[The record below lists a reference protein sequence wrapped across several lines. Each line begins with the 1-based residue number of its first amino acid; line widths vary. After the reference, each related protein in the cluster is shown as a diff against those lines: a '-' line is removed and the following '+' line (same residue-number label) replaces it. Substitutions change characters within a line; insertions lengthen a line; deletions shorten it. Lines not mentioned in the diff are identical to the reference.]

1 MARIRS
7 GLYLLS
13 HLSTLAR
20 KNSLGARI
28 SLETLSATIGIA
40 DSSLTMLP
48 TPNAIAQQDEAT
60 STLALLEQGVEATND
75 SAIREVADSHSVLT
89 TDELGDPKKHRNSS
103 LSEHQPS
110 SSLMTALEE
119 TSKNLCEGSIMHPS
133 ESFKVASDSDNEES
147 PNKESR
153 RDRVKQQQGQHRAE
167 HRERKLMLRRR
178 RLMRETD
185 ETQDAEPEK
194 VNPFNALP
202 FFEYL
207 ELAADVEVELPS
219 ELVGFGSMDLSEADA
234 SPLRSLDDFNAE
246 NLGDSSAVS
255 DDLEVVDAAARMLEQ
270 INALPLGGL
279 DLGATPPT
287 TGFDADVVS
296 PEMRSELASALML
309 GASMEETL
317 FDRSLTREVS
327 PPGIASA
334 YRFST
339 PVPID
344 SIVGPTS
351 DSAASEFS
359 RVHVQSSILPNAMRD
374 NFLCHYATCPVTEM
388 HCEGPY
394 YYKGRLGDQNHNY
407 FKGSNPPPC
416 VWEAYDKVV
425 RGISSGEEDEMVT
438 GFWAWHVP
446 PFCYIPDGPDDGFC
460 SRPDEAGDAT
470 SGDQDMGDA

>member
-1 MARIRS
+1 MV
-7 GLYLLS
+7 
-13 HLSTLAR
+13 
-20 KNSLGARI
+20 
-28 SLETLSATIGIA
+28 
-40 DSSLTMLP
+40 P
-48 TPNAIAQQDEAT
+48 TTKLIAQQDEAT
-60 STLALLEQGVEATND
+60 STLALLEQGVEAVDD
-75 SAIREVADSHSVLT
+75 SATRNVADDHSVLT
-89 TDELGDPKKHRNSS
+89 SDRSGESNEGRNSS
-103 LSEHQPS
+103 MSARRLSTLH
-110 SSLMTALEE
+110 LTAMEE
-119 TSKNLCEGSIMHPS
+119 TSEKFFSGSIIDSS
-133 ESFKVASDSDNEES
+133 ESLQVASDSDNEES
-147 PNKESR
+147 PNQESR
-153 RDRVKQQQGQHRAE
+153 RDRVKQQQEQHRAE
-167 HRERKLMLRRR
+167 HRQRKLMLRRR

-202 FFEYL
+202 SFEYL

-234 SPLRSLDDFNAE
+234 SPLWSLDDFNAE
-246 NLGDSSAVS
+246 NLGDGVAVS

-270 INALPLGGL
+270 INELPLGGL

-287 TGFDADVVS
+287 PDFDADIVS
-296 PEMRSELASALML
+296 PEIRSELASTLMC
-309 GASMEETL
+309 GASLEEQQSQ
-317 FDRSLTREVS
+317 RSEAS

-351 DSAASEFS
+351 DTAASEFS

-446 PFCYIPDGPDDGFC
+446 PFCYIPDGPDDVFC
-460 SRPDEAGDAT
+460 SRPDEASDAEG
-470 SGDQDMGDA
+470 GDQDMGDA

>member
-1 MARIRS
+1 MVPTTN
-7 GLYLLS
+7 L
-13 HLSTLAR
+13 
-20 KNSLGARI
+20 
-28 SLETLSATIGIA
+28 IA
-40 DSSLTMLP
+40 P
-48 TPNAIAQQDEAT
+48 QDEAT
-60 STLALLEQGVEATND
+60 STLALLEQGVEAVDD
-75 SAIREVADSHSVLT
+75 SATRTVAENHSIHSTEEPGQVMENRNLLMNERRLSTSLLT
-89 TDELGDPKKHRNSS
+89 AMAKT
-103 LSEHQPS
+103 SENLFE
-110 SSLMTALEE
+110 SSLMA
-119 TSKNLCEGSIMHPS
+119 PS
-133 ESFKVASDSDNEES
+133 ESLEVASDSDNEEN
-147 PNKESR
+147 PNKPSR
-153 RDRVKQQQGQHRAE
+153 RHIVKQQQEQHRAE
-167 HRERKLMLRRR
+167 HRQRKLMLRRR

-219 ELVGFGSMDLSEADA
+219 ELVGFGSMDLSAADA
-234 SPLRSLDDFNAE
+234 SALWSLDDFNAD
-246 NLGDSSAVS
+246 NLGDSRAVS

-270 INALPLGGL
+270 INKLPLGGL

-287 TGFDADVVS
+287 PDFDADIVS
-296 PEMRSELASALML
+296 PEIRSELASTLMY
-309 GASMEETL
+309 GAFLEEQQSPT
-317 FDRSLTREVS
+317 SEAS

-334 YRFST
+334 YRLST

-351 DSAASEFS
+351 DTAASEFS

-460 SRPDEAGDAT
+460 SRPDGVGYT
-470 SGDQDMGDA
+470 VGGDQDMGDA

>member
-1 MARIRS
+1 
-7 GLYLLS
+7 
-13 HLSTLAR
+13 
-20 KNSLGARI
+20 
-28 SLETLSATIGIA
+28 
-40 DSSLTMLP
+40 MLP

-75 SAIREVADSHSVLT
+75 SAISAVADDHTILT
-89 TDELGDPKKHRNSS
+89 TEEPGQVKENRNFSMNERRLSNS
-103 LSEHQPS
+103 LV
-110 SSLMTALEE
+110 TALEE
-119 TSKNLCEGSIMHPS
+119 TPKNLFEVPLMDPS
-133 ESFKVASDSDNEES
+133 KSLDVASYSDIEEGQT
-147 PNKESR
+147 KKSR
-153 RDRVKQQQGQHRAE
+153 RDRVKQQQEQHRAE
-167 HRERKLMLRRR
+167 HRQRKLMLRRR

-185 ETQDAEPEK
+185 EAQDAEPEK

-219 ELVGFGSMDLSEADA
+219 ELVGFRSMDLSAADA
-234 SPLRSLDDFNAE
+234 SPLWSLDDFNAE
-246 NLGDSSAVS
+246 NLGDSRAVS

-270 INALPLGGL
+270 INKLPLGGL

-287 TGFDADVVS
+287 PDFDADIVS
-296 PEMRSELASALML
+296 PEIRSQLASKLMY
-309 GASMEETL
+309 GASPEEQQSPT
-317 FDRSLTREVS
+317 SEAS

-351 DSAASEFS
+351 DTAASEFS

-416 VWEAYDKVV
+416 VWEAYEKVV

-446 PFCYIPDGPDDGFC
+446 PFCYIPDGLDHGFC
-460 SRPDEAGDAT
+460 SRPDEAGDAMG
-470 SGDQDMGDA
+470 GDQEMGDA